1 MKRKWLCA
9 LLLCLLP
16 ALARADAPDDAMRL
30 VVYTAHKEEVYQPIV
45 EEFERR
51 TGVWVQVVS
60 GGTTEL
66 LERIAAEAEAPVA
79 DVMFGGGVES
89 LLAYEDYFAPCD
101 APRVAML
108 ESCRFEA
115 HRFVAFSRLPLV
127 IIYNPRLVSSPP
139 AGFADLLESRLRG
152 RIAFANPGVSGSSFT
167 VLATLIQALGDEDA
181 LGRFADNVRG
191 HELSGSGEVV
201 SAVAAGE
208 MRVGVTLYETA
219 KKRMLAGEHI
229 AVVWPK
235 EGTSAVP
242 DGAAIVAGCAH
253 GENAQ
258 AFLSFILSEDVQ
270 RRVETVYARESVLTA
285 LGTGDGAPAFELCDY
300 DIDWAAAHQREILKR
315 WQALMEEDAP

>member
-1 MKRKWLCA
+1 MKRFLVFIM
-9 LLLCLLP
+9 LLLILP
-16 ALARADAPDDAMRL
+16 MTAWADIPDESMRL
-30 VVYTAHKEEVYQPIV
+30 TVYTSHKEEVYQPII

-51 TGVWVQVVS
+51 TGVWVRVVS

-66 LERIAAEAEAPVA
+66 LERIAAESDAPAA

-89 LLAYEDYFAPCD
+89 LWAYEAYFADCA
-101 APRVAML
+101 APRGEML
-108 ESCRFEA
+108 EDCRFEN

-167 VLATLIQALGDEDA
+167 VLATLIQALGDEGA

-285 LGTGDGAPAFELCDY
+285 LGTGDSAPAFELCDY